1 MYFQLKCCSWTLKSI
16 KSAWNDQLYH
26 CQVTNGTWLCCSDR
40 HMHMQ
45 THHTVDN
52 ITLDMCESDRCT
64 HRTVHVIRGFAV
76 SVCNILWIQS
86 VNPCAFQ
93 QMIVIIAL
101 GKLAHIGIIHLQQ
114 ANAQRAIIH
123 SDLPPGVSSL
133 FIIDKGELGR
143 GVMFKH
149 FYPAPPTLVHRSV
162 FLLLLLIINML
173 VTHSVPRKIQI
184 CLTDSK
190 WCVMLKRVSVIRP
203 NILIK
208 LY

>member
-1 MYFQLKCCSWTLKSI
+1 
-16 KSAWNDQLYH
+16 
-26 CQVTNGTWLCCSDR
+26 
-40 HMHMQ
+40 MQ

-52 ITLDMCESDRCT
+52 ITLDVCKSDRCT
-64 HRTVHVIRGFAV
+64 HWTAHVIHGFAV

-86 VNPCAFQ
+86 VNPCAFHW
-93 QMIVIIAL
+93 MIVIIVL

-114 ANAQRAIIH
+114 ANTQRAIIH

-133 FIIDKGELGR
+133 FIIDKDELGR

-149 FYPAPPTLVHRSV
+149 FYPAPPTLVHRSFCV
-162 FLLLLLIINML
+162 SPVALDNKHVSDSFCTQKKSDLLDW
-173 VTHSVPRKIQI
+173 QQ
-184 CLTDSK
+184 C
-190 WCVMLKRVSVIRP
+190 CVMLKRVSVIRP